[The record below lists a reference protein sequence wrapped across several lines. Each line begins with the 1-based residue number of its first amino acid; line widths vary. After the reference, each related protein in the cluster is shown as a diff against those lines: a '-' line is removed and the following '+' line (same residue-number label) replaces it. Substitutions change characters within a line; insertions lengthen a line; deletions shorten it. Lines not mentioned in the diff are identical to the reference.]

1 MEPKTTTPQ
10 APTPCMHCTCSG
22 ASVNVPNAHGITPLH
37 RAAKN
42 GLLEIAE
49 VLVRYGADLHATNHR
64 GHTALDWAKTE
75 PLRERIL
82 TVAHELVPESQRKQA
97 PLPRQEEHIACGD
110 TLAAAAQ
117 ATRKKEDL
125 LRLRRQQQERVD
137 NGASKSAASGL
148 DGTSH
153 LGTQRPSSFSQY
165 VSLHSI
171 GGTIADHKR
180 EGGKRIGSAVAGSAV
195 AALVHH
201 HQRRREEKGKVRSAK
216 QRRWVHGQ
224 VDRESGAGRR
234 SGMGGGYEAKVVG
247 KGLVPG
253 RVVPRCRSMDYSLPA
268 LRSLLT
274 PNPSFLTHFLIFAPL
289 PTHSLLVA
297 PYSLPTHFP
306 LSHTTHTPRIP
317 THTLP
322 TTYYPLF
329 THYPTGPVELSREGS
344 PG

>member
-1 MEPKTTTPQ
+1 MEPKTTTPK

-201 HQRRREEKGKVRSAK
+201 QQRRREEKGKVRSAK

-274 PNPSFLTHFLIFAPL
+274 PYSSL
-289 PTHSLLVA
+289 PTHSQPFVPDSLPNLCSP
-297 PYSLPTHFP
+297 PYSLPTRRSLLTPYSLPTLTHN
-306 LSHTTHTPRIP
+306 SHTAHSYSHP
-317 THTLP
+317 THYLLP
-322 TTYYPLF
+322 TF
-329 THYPTGPVELSREGS
+329 HSLSYRAG
-344 PG
+344 